1 MNATSKAARS
11 ASAVTLPSVAQT
23 ITLLIEQMESRLER
37 QIETRL
43 ADEHWKDD
51 DVFCDLA
58 CELALERV
66 RQMKAGQLHEY
77 NEFSGP
83 WARASSAL
91 ELSKVAFSRKECAYY
106 RGVEAI
112 CGLFDQGAAIVEYA
126 HMSQR
131 ANKAK
136 EL

>member
-1 MNATSKAARS
+1 MKAAAKS
-11 ASAVTLPSVAQT
+11 ASAALPTVAQT
-23 ITLLIEQMESRLER
+23 ITLIIEQMESRLER

-43 ADEHWKDD
+43 ADEHWNDG
-51 DVFCDLA
+51 DVYCDLA

-66 RQMKAGQLHEY
+66 RQMKTGQCDDY
-77 NEFSGP
+77 NQFSGP

-131 ANKAK
+131 ADKAK
-136 EL
+136 EH